1 MNPVTAPL
9 IIASSDTILN
19 SLSPATLSSYWSAWK
34 RFRQF
39 HLQYNITFP
48 SFDLVTLTSFIT
60 PALDIKIHTI
70 KGYLCGISFFAKLL
84 TGCPGLTTNHP
95 QISLLM
101 RGLLRQE
108 PAQTPR
114 RLPLTADLLS
124 ICICTIRSGYGVPH
138 IARTLEAM
146 FLLAFFGFLRCS
158 EFTASTLLFVPSR
171 HACISDL
178 FQFSEDTLV
187 FHLKRTKTNA
197 SGWPTP
203 VFFFRSQSPLNPFE
217 ALSNY
222 LSFRKLQSSI
232 STEPLFTSESGH
244 VATLFWFHHHLRQ
257 VLSLSGLSPIHYS
270 GHSFRIGAATSAS
283 CNGVPEHLIQ
293 ILGRWSSQAYHRYI
307 RSDLKDLRSAQSILL

>member
-34 RFRQF
+34 CFRQF

-60 PALDIKIHTI
+60 HAHSALDIKIHTI

-101 RGLLRQE
+101 RGLLSQE

-124 ICICTIRSGYGVPH
+124 ICIHTIRSGYGVPH

-146 FLLAFFGFLRCS
+146 FLLAFRIPQMLRIHS
-158 EFTASTLLFVPSR
+158 IHASLRPKPSCLHFRPLPVFRR
-171 HACISDL
+171 HL
-178 FQFSEDTLV
+178 GLP
-187 FHLKRTKTNA
+187 LKTNQNKCIRQA
-197 SGWPTP
+197 DTC
-203 VFFFRSQSPLNPFE
+203 L
-217 ALSNY
+217 L
-222 LSFRKLQSSI
+222 LQVPI
-232 STEPLFTSESGH
+232 ASES
-244 VATLFWFHHHLRQ
+244 F
-257 VLSLSGLSPIHYS
+257 
-270 GHSFRIGAATSAS
+270 
-283 CNGVPEHLIQ
+283 
-293 ILGRWSSQAYHRYI
+293 
-307 RSDLKDLRSAQSILL
+307 